1 MLIITC
7 LSLTVG
13 SLPKC
18 LLICSCA
25 VQLMGLGNSALRK
38 HSGSPAA
45 PHVPNNCFYMSA
57 GGKKI
62 NIPQSSNHDGI

>member
-1 MLIITC
+1 
-7 LSLTVG
+7 
-13 SLPKC
+13 
-18 LLICSCA
+18 
-25 VQLMGLGNSALRK
+25 MGLGNAALRK